1 MSTVT
6 DSVIRRYENEEI
18 EDPII
23 AGGYISSTMNM
34 TAYIMGAGTVTIPF
48 IFSLTGIVNGTIMI
62 LIGALVTLYASVL
75 LVKCTQIT
83 GLMSYEEFAIV
94 AFKSERIKDLV
105 SLSIIISILGF
116 IIIYI
121 TFAKTIVQSIAQGV
135 VGTENL
141 DQLPII
147 L

>member
-1 MSTVT
+1 M
-6 DSVIRRYENEEI
+6 
-18 EDPII
+18 EDPVI

-48 IFSLTGIVNGTIMI
+48 IFSLAGILNGTIMI
-62 LIGALVTLYASVL
+62 LLGALVTLYASNL

-83 GLMSYEEFAIV
+83 GLMSYEDFAIV
-94 AFKSERIKDLV
+94 AFRSKRIKDLV

-121 TFAKTIVQSIAQGV
+121 TFAKTILQSIAQGV
-135 VGTENL
+135 VG
-141 DQLPII
+141 I
-147 L
+147 